1 MGAAGESHPLPR
13 LPKAIPPVSNAV
25 SIGLSLNAARGA
37 MAKFLTG
44 AFVVLILAGIG
55 FFIWSRVTDARQEEL
70 NAQISAL
77 NKQVS
82 QLNDENTRL
91 KGDLARVQSEQQ
103 NLAAQLEEYKKAVA
117 AVKATGKL
125 PANIDL
131 PYPPK

>member
-1 MGAAGESHPLPR
+1 
-13 LPKAIPPVSNAV
+13 
-25 SIGLSLNAARGA
+25 

-70 NAQISAL
+70 NARISAL